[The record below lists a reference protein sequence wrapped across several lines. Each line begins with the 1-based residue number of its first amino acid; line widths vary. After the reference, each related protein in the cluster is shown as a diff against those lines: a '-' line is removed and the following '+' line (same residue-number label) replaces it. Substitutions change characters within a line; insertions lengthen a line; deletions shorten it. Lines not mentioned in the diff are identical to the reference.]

1 MPVCPIEYH
10 TATFLGRLL
19 DVIDEE
25 IVPKTN
31 AALQARVIRPGRQN
45 ALWLSI
51 SFGAPLI
58 T

>member
-19 DVIDEE
+19 DVIDGE

-31 AALQARVIRPGRQN
+31 AALQARITQDDRIPSGFRYPLGRH
-45 ALWLSI
+45 
-51 SFGAPLI
+51 
-58 T
+58 